1 MLASRGSVGGAP
13 GHVLPCGGAGGVGNS
28 KMAERKHT
36 RHVILWSPFC
46 NTRRNSDGLHWAR
59 GEGSVTAVPPLV
71 GHHRAVAIHHGGAP
85 GDGGGGVGAFVVL
98 HT

>member
-46 NTRRNSDGLHWAR
+46 NTRRNSDGLDWAR
-59 GEGSVTAVPPLV
+59 GEDSVTAVPPLV